1 MDRDQ
6 SDNNIFDAQG
16 YRFNVGIVLLNERN
30 QAFWG
35 RRSGQDSWQFPQG
48 GINAGESSEQAMWRE
63 LFEETGLRPADVT
76 LLGETADWLYYRLP
90 VRYRRK
96 RRPGMVQCIGQKQ
109 KWFLLRLESGD
120 PAVNLNASS
129 QPPEFDDWCWIDY
142 YAPPGEAQG
151 VQTGAG
157 RAGAPPAA
165 GRVAQQAAA
174 AHGATGDTQ
183 GGQASQGA
191 IVCREVLGL
200 EAPETGFFLYATFV
214 TCYRP
219 FDDVSG

>member
-96 RRPGMVQCIGQKQ
+96 RRPGMVRRSGGESQCI
-109 KWFLLRLESGD
+109 E
-120 PAVNLNASS
+120 P
-129 QPPEFDDWCWIDY
+129 
-142 YAPPGEAQG
+142 
-151 VQTGAG
+151 
-157 RAGAPPAA
+157 
-165 GRVAQQAAA
+165 
-174 AHGATGDTQ
+174 ATG
-183 GGQASQGA
+183 
-191 IVCREVLGL
+191 I
-200 EAPETGFFLYATFV
+200 
-214 TCYRP
+214 
-219 FDDVSG
+219 

>member
-63 LFEETGLRPADVT
+63 LFEETGLLPADVT

-142 YAPPGEAQG
+142 YAPPGEVVHFKRKVYKQALDELARLLPPDVPLSKPLPPTAPQAIRK
-151 VQTGAG
+151 AG
-157 RAGAPPAA
+157 KRHKAPSFAA
-165 GRVAQQAAA
+165 K
-174 AHGATGDTQ
+174 
-183 GGQASQGA
+183 
-191 IVCREVLGL
+191 
-200 EAPETGFFLYATFV
+200 F
-214 TCYRP
+214 
-219 FDDVSG
+219 

>member
-1 MDRDQ
+1 MKQ
-6 SDNNIFDAQG
+6 YIAWIEINQITIFSM
-16 YRFNVGIVLLNERN
+16 
-30 QAFWG
+30 
-35 RRSGQDSWQFPQG
+35 RRATALMSVSCCSTSATS

-142 YAPPGEAQG
+142 YAPPGEVVHFKRKVYKQALDSCRRTCRSASRCRPRRHRRYARRASVTRRHRLPRSFRIGSPGDG
-151 VQTGAG
+151 VFSLCN
-157 RAGAPPAA
+157 
-165 GRVAQQAAA
+165 VCYVLQA
-174 AHGATGDTQ
+174 
-183 GGQASQGA
+183 
-191 IVCREVLGL
+191 
-200 EAPETGFFLYATFV
+200 F
-214 TCYRP
+214 
-219 FDDVSG
+219 

>member
-1 MDRDQ
+1 MNRDLV
-6 SDNNIFDAQG
+6 DNNIFDAQG

-63 LFEETGLRPADVT
+63 LFEETGLQPADVT

-96 RRPGMVQCIGQKQ
+96 RRPGMVQCIGQEQ

-120 PAVNLNASS
+120 LAVNLNASN

-142 YAPPGEAQG
+142 FVPPSEVVHFKRKVYKQALDELARLLPSDVLVKTAPPL
-151 VQTGAG
+151 QTARKHGK
-157 RAGAPPAA
+157 APSF
-165 GRVAQQAAA
+165 
-174 AHGATGDTQ
+174 ATK
-183 GGQASQGA
+183 
-191 IVCREVLGL
+191 C
-200 EAPETGFFLYATFV
+200 
-214 TCYRP
+214 
-219 FDDVSG
+219 